1 MSAFTYF
8 QQFEEMDCGA
18 ACLRMVA
25 YAHGREYSLED
36 LRERS
41 GLSRAGVSL
50 LGISEAAESIGLQT
64 LAVTASP
71 SQIEEA
77 LPLPCILPWRDDH
90 FVVLHAV
97 ERGVFSIADPDAV
110 VGMVDLTQADFLA
123 GWSDERDEEGQAVG
137 KVLVLEATPAFHA
150 SRETKGEQQG
160 YQYVL
165 RYILG
170 YRGLM
175 TNLGAGLL
183 LALLLQLAMPF
194 LLKNLVDF
202 GIVLNDPNFIAIVI
216 VAQGVLL
223 VTTTLLAGLRRYIL
237 IHIGGRVNVSLVSDY
252 ISKLVRLPMEFFDS
266 RSRGD
271 IFQRIYDHERLQE
284 FLTGSTLLRVF
295 NLINFLAFAL
305 VLLLWDFTLFAIF
318 LVGTLANFAWV
329 GYLQGRKRFLNQ
341 AYFGQSAANNEQL
354 MEIIDGIAEIKQ
366 NNAGQQRRWAWER
379 NRAKLYRTTLEL
391 NNLDQYQR
399 TVGSLINQGKNLVI
413 TLVAALAVVEGTLS
427 IGALVAIHYILA
439 QLNSPIED
447 LSEFFRDYQ
456 ENLLG
461 LERINEIHNK
471 QDEQPDAG
479 RRMRLIPETGKL
491 ELVDVSFKY
500 TMPNAPWVLRNVSVE
515 IPVGKITAIVGASG
529 SGKSTLLKLLL
540 GFYPP
545 ESGELLLGG
554 TKLSTID
561 HRFWR
566 AHVGMVSQDGYLFSD
581 TIARNIVLGE
591 ERIDQERLLTAVKVA
606 QIERFIDGLSEG
618 YHTRIGESGM
628 GLSKGQQQR
637 ILIARAIYHR
647 PRYLFLDEATT
658 GLDAFTEVTIMDNL
672 FTYMQ
677 GATIL
682 IVAHRYTTFERADH
696 ILVIDEGQIV
706 ERGSH
711 NDLMADRSNYFRMV
725 RNQTLLGS

>member
-25 YAHGREYSLED
+25 YAHGREYSLEA
-36 LRERS
+36 LRERTAI
-41 GLSRAGVSL
+41 SRAGVSL
-50 LGISEAAESIGLQT
+50 LNISEAAESIGMQT
-64 LAVTASP
+64 LAVTTTVD
-71 SQIEEA
+71 QVRQT
-77 LPLPCILPWRDDH
+77 LPLPCILPWRTDH
-90 FVVLHAV
+90 FVVLESI
-97 ERGVFSIADPDAV
+97 ERDGFHVADPNPE
-110 VGMVDLTQADFLA
+110 VGQVALSEAEFVAAWAD
-123 GWSDERDEEGQAVG
+123 ETNEGGQDCG
-137 KVLVLEATPAFHA
+137 KVLVLEPTPAFHTA
-150 SRETKGEQQG
+150 GESESAQQG
-160 YQYVL
+160 YRYVL

-170 YRGLM
+170 YGRLVG
-175 TNLGAGLL
+175 NLGAGLL
-183 LALLLQLAMPF
+183 LALLCQLAMPF
-194 LLKNLVDF
+194 LLKNLVDV
-202 GIVLNDPNFIAIVI
+202 GIVLDDPNFIVI
-216 VAQGVLL
+216 VFLAQGVLIL
-223 VTTTLLAGLRRYIL
+223 TTTLLAGLRRYIL

-252 ISKLVRLPMEFFDS
+252 LSKLVRLPMAFFDS

-295 NLINFLAFAL
+295 DLVNFLAFAL
-305 VLLLWDFTLFAIF
+305 ILLLWSFPLFGIF
-318 LVGTLANFAWV
+318 LVGTLLNVAWV
-329 GYLQGRKRFLNQ
+329 GYLQQRKRALNK
-341 AYFGQSAANNEQL
+341 AYFGRSAANNEQL

-379 NRAKLYRTTLEL
+379 SRTGLYRTTLEL

-399 TVGSLINQGKNLVI
+399 TVGTLINQSKNLVI
-413 TLVAALAVVEGTLS
+413 TLLAALAVLNGSLS

-447 LSEFFRDYQ
+447 LSEFVREYQ

-461 LERINEIHNK
+461 LERIQEIHNK
-471 QDEQPDAG
+471 EDEQPDAE
-479 RRMRLIPETGKL
+479 RRMRVIPAAGKL
-491 ELVDVSFKY
+491 ELVNVSFKY
-500 TMPNAPWVLRNVSVE
+500 TMPNAPWVLRRVSVE
-515 IPVGKITAIVGASG
+515 IPVGRITALVGASG

-545 ESGELLLGG
+545 DQGELLLGG
-554 TKLSTID
+554 TKLATID
-561 HRFWR
+561 QRFWR
-566 AHVGMVSQDGYLFSD
+566 DQIGMVSQDGYLFSD

-591 ERIDQERLLTAVKVA
+591 ERIDQQRLLAAVKVA
-606 QIERFIDGLSEG
+606 QIERFIDGLPEG

-637 ILIARAIYHR
+637 LLIARAIYHR

-658 GLDAFTEVTIMDNL
+658 GLDAFTEVTMMDNL

-696 ILVIDEGQIV
+696 ILVMDEGQIV

-711 NDLMADRSNYFRMV
+711 NELMADRSNYFRMV
-725 RNQTLLGS
+725 RNQTQLGN